1 MSTSTST
8 GPGRI
13 TKADIEAKLRRLQG
27 DVEDKV
33 TSNRQKIITA
43 VAVAAVVTVS
53 STSPWRRRSF
63 ASMSAL
69 VMRPGLV
76 SVVVLMTP
84 VRLARCRCA

>member
-27 DVEDKV
+27 DVEEKV

-53 STSPWRRRSF
+53 LAYLIGKRAGRKRSAIVEIRRY
-63 ASMSAL
+63 
-69 VMRPGLV
+69 
-76 SVVVLMTP
+76 
-84 VRLARCRCA
+84 

>member
-8 GPGRI
+8 GRI

-27 DVEDKV
+27 DVEEKV

-53 STSPWRRRSF
+53 LAYLIGRRAGRKRS
-63 ASMSAL
+63 AI
-69 VMRPGLV
+69 VEIR
-76 SVVVLMTP
+76 
-84 VRLARCRCA
+84 RY